1 MYLGKIIEIGSKD
14 AVINRPAHPYTK
26 ALISAVPVPNPSAR
40 KVQLK
45 VEGDVPSPIDIPS
58 GCPFHPR
65 CPYADDRCREEEQQ
79 LVRTDTD
86 HYVAC
91 HKHNLI

>member
-1 MYLGKIIEIGSKD
+1 MGSKD
-14 AVINRPAHPYTK
+14 AVINQPAHPYTR

-40 KVQLK
+40 KVQVNVK
-45 VEGDVPSPIDIPS
+45 GDVPSPMSIPS

-65 CPYADDRCREEEQQ
+65 CPYADDRCRNDEQQ
-79 LVRTDTD
+79 LVRIEAD

-91 HKHNLI
+91 YKHDLI